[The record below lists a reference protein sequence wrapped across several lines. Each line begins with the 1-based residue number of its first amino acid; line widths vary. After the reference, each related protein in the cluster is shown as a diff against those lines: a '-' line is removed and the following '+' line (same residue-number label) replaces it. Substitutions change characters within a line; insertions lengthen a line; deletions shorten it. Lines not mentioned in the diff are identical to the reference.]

1 MDMKNGFLTYLVAK
15 NRRNKLKWR
24 VPSAMLTGLAL
35 LFAFQGF
42 SRADDNHEAKA
53 ITDCSKVIDRAGR
66 YFLAKDLKMCQDFG
80 VSITV
85 SNVEL
90 ELRDHTIQG
99 PSNQGGLINVGGN
112 TGVSNI
118 QIVGPGTLTGGSV
131 GIFFQNVQC
140 SQVNNLVVV
149 GNTLG
154 IVVTGTSGGGG
165 NICEAV
171 VGPGDLVSVPTMTGT
186 TSTDN
191 EFRDNVVAGQI
202 MDGVDV
208 TVPHNR
214 FIHNNL
220 SRNGGH
226 GLLLTADNNI
236 VSHNTVDSNGTIGID
251 VFGFG
256 SIIDDNTALGNAIDL
271 QDENNGICTANT
283 WTDNSFNSPFGCNVS
298 DR

>member
-1 MDMKNGFLTYLVAK
+1 
-15 NRRNKLKWR
+15 
-24 VPSAMLTGLAL
+24 MLAGIAL

-171 VGPGDLVSVPTMTGT
+171 VGPDDLRSVQTMTGT

-220 SRNGGH
+220 SGNGLSCNGLSANCGH
-226 GLLLTADNNI
+226 GLFLFADNNI
-236 VSHNTVDSNGTIGID
+236 VSHNTVDSNRTIGID
-251 VFGFG
+251 VFGSG
-256 SIIDDNTALGNAIDL
+256 SIIDHNTALGNSIDL
-271 QDENNGICTANT
+271 QDENNGICTDNT
-283 WTDNSFNSPFGCNVS
+283 WTDNSFNSPFGCN
-298 DR
+298 